1 MIGDRFN
8 TTSIYEAIGQFHTLK
23 QVGTVTEYIDKFEDL
38 MGLVRRD
45 NPSLPDEYFTY
56 IFVSGLK
63 EPIQHHLQCHKPT
76 SLTYAFWYAKRLE
89 HTTTFPR
96 KYSAFN
102 QVAKPNK
109 LWTKE
114 TKPPDQTEGPTIA
127 DLRAADKCFKCKE
140 AWVPRHAK
148 VCKAKQNYSV
158 IVMESANGKEEIGV
172 VEDTVGEEEGEF
184 FDAEQV
190 PIMQLSTNA
199 LLGTSHPTNTF
210 TLQVQIGTNWATA
223 LIDTGSDASFIN
235 AKFAIK
241 HNLSTSE
248 VPTVKVVAANGR
260 NMFSNTSCVNCLYTI
275 QGHSFASDLR
285 LLEIQGYDIILG
297 ADWIFTHSPVGLNL
311 KTREF
316 SITKDGKDFIT
327 FADESKADQHL
338 IINPPKMC
346 KLLKNKVVS
355 AVLVLNCEKL
365 DKHTDPQPTVPP
377 QILSLLK
384 EYEDIFQEP
393 KHLPPKRSVDH
404 AITLINESKTV
415 NQRPYR
421 LPFHQKKCTG
431 GVD

>member
-1 MIGDRFN
+1 
-8 TTSIYEAIGQFHTLK
+8 
-23 QVGTVTEYIDKFEDL
+23 
-38 MGLVRRD
+38 
-45 NPSLPDEYFTY
+45 
-56 IFVSGLK
+56 
-63 EPIQHHLQCHKPT
+63 
-76 SLTYAFWYAKRLE
+76 
-89 HTTTFPR
+89 
-96 KYSAFN
+96 
-102 QVAKPNK
+102 
-109 LWTKE
+109 
-114 TKPPDQTEGPTIA
+114 
-127 DLRAADKCFKCKE
+127 
-140 AWVPRHAK
+140 
-148 VCKAKQNYSV
+148 
-158 IVMESANGKEEIGV
+158 
-172 VEDTVGEEEGEF
+172 
-184 FDAEQV
+184 
-190 PIMQLSTNA
+190 
-199 LLGTSHPTNTF
+199 
-210 TLQVQIGTNWATA
+210 
-223 LIDTGSDASFIN
+223 
-235 AKFAIK
+235 
-241 HNLSTSE
+241 

-260 NMFSNTSCVNCLYTI
+260 NMFSNTSCVNRLYTI

-421 LPFHQKKCTG
+421 LPFHQKNALEELIKHMLDNHMIRPSISPFSSPVILVKKKDGSWRMC
-431 GVD
+431 VDYRQLNSNTIKNKYPIPIIEDLLD